1 MTMYVTDKET
11 LTQDGVRAEGH
22 HLRKKYCS
30 SRKLK
35 DRIPPSP
42 FYETNVM
49 PISKQTENI
58 REKKLPISIV
68 NTDAKILFLKK
79 VLVN

>member
-11 LTQDGVRAEGH
+11 LTKMVKVVTQDGVTVGGY

-35 DRIPPSP
+35 IGYLLIPS
-42 FYETNVM
+42 
-49 PISKQTENI
+49 
-58 REKKLPISIV
+58 
-68 NTDAKILFLKK
+68 LKPT
-79 VLVN
+79 